1 MHRLALFL
9 AQGFFVGR
17 IPLAPGTFGSVV
29 GLLWFLLLLR
39 PANLWFYL
47 LGTALGIAASI
58 WLCGLGEK
66 ILNQTDPGSIV
77 LDEIA
82 AIPVCFL
89 GWILIAWARN
99 HSMPSAA
106 EFFRPQTWY
115 ITLGVFVAFRIF
127 DVLKPWPI
135 RQSQQLPGGWGVTI
149 DDLLAATYV
158 AILSLALVGLLQGSN

>member
-1 MHRLALFL
+1 MQRLALFL

-17 IPLAPGTFGSVV
+17 LPLAPGTFGSAV

-47 LGTALGIAASI
+47 LGTVLGIAASI
-58 WLCGLGEK
+58 WLCGVGEK

-82 AIPVCFL
+82 AMPVCFL
-89 GWILIAWARN
+89 GWILIGWARH
-99 HSMPSAA
+99 HSMPALG
-106 EFFRPQTWY
+106 EFFSAKTWY
-115 ITLGVFVAFRIF
+115 ITFGVFVAFRIF

-135 RQSQQLPGGWGVTI
+135 RQSQQLPRGWGVTI

-158 AILSLALVGLLQGSN
+158 AILSLAIVWRIQGST